1 MKVLLFL
8 MLFFFES
15 PGQRKTAREKRNP
28 MFRGTFYKKVP
39 KTPPTVTQ
47 NLCKVKLMKMSCH

>member
-1 MKVLLFL
+1 MKVLPFL
-8 MLFFFES
+8 MLFFFDS

-28 MFRGTFYKKVP
+28 MFRGTFCQKVP

-47 NLCKVKLMKMSCH
+47 NFMQS